1 MNENTISSEL
11 HRQRLRVSY
20 GKGAALKYIS
30 HLDLARA
37 WERLFR
43 RARLP
48 LVYSQGFSPHPRFA
62 LGAALPV
69 GVIGSAEVMDIWL
82 ATPLPPEEVAA
93 RLAAQSPP
101 GLKINCASEV
111 DAGLPSLQAA
121 MRWAD
126 YRVILDPERTPEDLA
141 QRVAQL
147 LAATS
152 APRERMHK
160 GKLRAYD
167 LRPLIASLE
176 LSGGSLLCRGR
187 SESCPCIDNPYEL
200 TMRLATSSEATAR
213 VDEALAALGLQ
224 EAAVTVERTRL
235 IWDEEAKEK
244 DEEALG
250 ALADNLSEGE

>member
-1 MNENTISSEL
+1 MSENRI
-11 HRQRLRVSY
+11 QRLRVSY
-20 GKGAALKYIS
+20 AKGEALKYIS

-82 ATPLPPEEVAA
+82 TMPLPPEEVAA
-93 RLAAQSPP
+93 RLAEQCPP
-101 GLKINCASEV
+101 GLLINRVWEAAL
-111 DAGLPSLQAA
+111 DLAALQAV

-126 YRVILDPERTPEDLA
+126 YRVILDPERTPDDLA
-141 QRVAQL
+141 QQVGQL

-167 LRPLIASLE
+167 LRPLIANLE
-176 LSGGSLLCRGR
+176 LRRGGSQTC
-187 SESCPCIDNPYEL
+187 PYEL
-200 TMRLATSSEATAR
+200 TMRLATSSAATAR
-213 VDEALAALGLQ
+213 VDEALAELGLQ
-224 EAAVTVERTRL
+224 EAARTVERTGL

-244 DEEALG
+244 DEKALG
-250 ALADNLSEGE
+250 ALAHDLPESE

>member
-1 MNENTISSEL
+1 MSENTTCDEL

-20 GKGAALKYIS
+20 AKGAAIKYIS

-82 ATPLPPEEVAA
+82 TTPLPPEEVAA
-93 RLAAQSPP
+93 RLAEQSPP
-101 GLKINCASEV
+101 GLKINRVWEV
-111 DAGLPSLQAA
+111 DLGLPSLQAA
-121 MRWAD
+121 MCWAD
-126 YRVILDPERTPEDLA
+126 YRVTLDPERTPNDLPH
-141 QRVAQL
+141 RVAEL
-147 LAATS
+147 LDAAS
-152 APRERMHK
+152 APRERLHK

-176 LSGGSLLCRGR
+176 LGR
-187 SESCPCIDNPYEL
+187 VSPEIRPYEL

-213 VDEALAALGLQ
+213 VDETLAALGLQ
-224 EAAVTVERTRL
+224 EATVTVERTGL

-244 DEEALG
+244 DEKALG
-250 ALADNLSEGE
+250 ALAHDLPESE